1 MRLALLQYLLHN
13 IAFYH
18 FWVKTSVIIEVKLP
32 NGFPIDEL
40 SSNFV
45 NCPFA
50 KSPPLIG
57 ARVASFKLLIRFYYW
72 RNYRQTNNLSYQ

>member
-1 MRLALLQYLLHN
+1 LRYCVPAAFN

-18 FWVKTSVIIEVKLP
+18 FLGQNQRNHRVKLP

-57 ARVASFKLLIRFYYW
+57 ARVASFKLLIRFFIGEI
-72 RNYRQTNNLSYQ
+72 RQTNNLSYQ